1 MLSRIA
7 VLIDV
12 NYDEF
17 LQLMDY
23 SMTDRCGDVDAFL
36 DELGIDPKNRL
47 KCNAHILL
55 CIDASL
61 NKVLKDLEIL
71 KIPCYTCKTNH
82 ENPCY

>member
-23 SMTDRCGDVDAFL
+23 SMTDIGGDVDALL

-47 KCNAHILL
+47 KCNVHFLL

-61 NKVLKDLEIL
+61 NIV
-71 KIPCYTCKTNH
+71 
-82 ENPCY
+82 

>member
-23 SMTDRCGDVDAFL
+23 SMTDRCGDIDALL
-36 DELGIDPKNRL
+36 DELEIDPKNRL
-47 KCNAHILL
+47 KCNVHILL

-61 NKVLKDLEIL
+61 NIV
-71 KIPCYTCKTNH
+71 
-82 ENPCY
+82 

>member
-23 SMTDRCGDVDAFL
+23 SMTDIGGDVDALL
-36 DELGIDPKNRL
+36 DEL
-47 KCNAHILL
+47 
-55 CIDASL
+55 
-61 NKVLKDLEIL
+61 E
-71 KIPCYTCKTNH
+71 
-82 ENPCY
+82 